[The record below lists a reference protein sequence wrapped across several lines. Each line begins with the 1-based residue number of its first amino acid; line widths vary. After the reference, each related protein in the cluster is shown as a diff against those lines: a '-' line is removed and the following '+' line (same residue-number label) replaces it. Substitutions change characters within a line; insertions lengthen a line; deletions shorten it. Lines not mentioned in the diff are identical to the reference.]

1 MLSLLSVGTGPVS
14 RLRYWCS
21 SRYLRIPPLHREFH
35 SPLPLSSR
43 AVSNAVRGVEPRN
56 FTLDLPDRLRALYA
70 Q

>member
-21 SRYLRIPPLHREFH
+21 SRYLRISPLHREFH
-35 SPLPLSSR
+35 SPLPDPSHDSFER
-43 AVSNAVRGVEPRN
+43 RPGVEPRV
-56 FTLDLPDRLRALYA
+56 FTSDLSNRLRALYA